1 MKKTIAVML
10 IIITII
16 FTYVR
21 PVAAI
26 DFGFPQSVQELQ
38 QGVDINNYNS
48 VMDTGEVDVEDENGT
63 NKTKTKVESKE
74 GGNYT
79 ITKIISRLVVAVPTF
94 INFILSQIME
104 DRIFTIKETI
114 SNQYDLF
121 KLEYLINGKS
131 ADAESS
137 QDTKDILEKI
147 QNNVAIWFV
156 SIRNLSLVGSILTLI
171 YIAIRLALST
181 VSSEKTKYKEMALSW
196 LEGIALLIILQFII
210 ILIIN
215 ASALCCNILLKFM
228 GNETGADT
236 IEQKIM
242 ENLSDNINQAVESDG
257 LIAYLLLYTVISVYE
272 LKFFILY
279 LFRVIKVAFYI
290 IISPLICLL
299 YPIDKVGDGK
309 PQSFNNWMREFSI
322 TVFMQPIHLI
332 IYIIFISSA
341 GEIFMKIP
349 LLGVIFF
356 GALSHGE
363 KIVKDVLNIKP
374 KLGKNVGDV
383 KLIGK

>member
-1 MKKTIAVML
+1 
-10 IIITII
+10 
-16 FTYVR
+16 
-21 PVAAI
+21 
-26 DFGFPQSVQELQ
+26 
-38 QGVDINNYNS
+38 
-48 VMDTGEVDVEDENGT
+48 
-63 NKTKTKVESKE
+63 
-74 GGNYT
+74 
-79 ITKIISRLVVAVPTF
+79 
-94 INFILSQIME
+94 
-104 DRIFTIKETI
+104 
-114 SNQYDLF
+114 
-121 KLEYLINGKS
+121 
-131 ADAESS
+131 
-137 QDTKDILEKI
+137 
-147 QNNVAIWFV
+147 
-156 SIRNLSLVGSILTLI
+156 
-171 YIAIRLALST
+171 
-181 VSSEKTKYKEMALSW
+181 
-196 LEGIALLIILQFII
+196 
-210 ILIIN
+210 
-215 ASALCCNILLKFM
+215 
-228 GNETGADT
+228 
-236 IEQKIM
+236 M